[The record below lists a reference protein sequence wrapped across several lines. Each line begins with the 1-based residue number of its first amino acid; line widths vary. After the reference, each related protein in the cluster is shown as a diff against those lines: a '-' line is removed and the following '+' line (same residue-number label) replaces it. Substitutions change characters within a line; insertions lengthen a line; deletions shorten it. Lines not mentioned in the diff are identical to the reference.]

1 MGLFDKF
8 ARYTGPGEEA
18 NSFNAEEF
26 GTPAKSLFT
35 STTVMQLFH
44 HIDVKDGDDNLLYQS
59 ESKFPSLHD
68 KTDITDASGRQ
79 VAHMERKLFS
89 LHDKHTVTM
98 ENGTEFELSNELFHV
113 VKDVINIEGL
123 GWQIRGN
130 ILAVNFRLYDQD
142 DNIIAVISQK
152 IMTALDQ
159 FRIDLYKPEYEE
171 TVVAILIT
179 LQHILRDR
187 ENTET
192 TTSGAVS
199 SD

>member
-1 MGLFDKF
+1 MGLFDKI

-18 NSFNAEEF
+18 NAFNAEEF

-35 STTVMQLFH
+35 STTIMQLFH
-44 HIDVKDGDDNLLYQS
+44 HIDVKDENDNIVYQS
-59 ESKFPSLHD
+59 ESKFPSIHD
-68 KTDITDASGRQ
+68 KTDITDASGRRI
-79 VAHMERKLFS
+79 AHMERKLFS
-89 LHDKHTVTM
+89 LHDRHTVSM
-98 ENGTEFELSNELFHV
+98 EDGTEFELSNELFHV
-113 VKDVINIEGL
+113 VRDVINIEGL

-130 ILAVNFRLYDQD
+130 VLGVNFQLYDGA

-152 IMTALDQ
+152 ILTVLDQ
-159 FRIDLYKPEYEE
+159 FRIDLYRPEYEE

-187 ENTET
+187 ENSET
-192 TTSGAVS
+192 ATSASIS